1 MTFFISTMVH
11 KPDVGGYRSRIS
23 LEFTNVQRKIDPV
36 LSFCQSPELAF
47 VRFDPIR
54 SVVTVPYRAGQECLG
69 VRRQRWFARLGH

>member
-23 LEFTNVQRKIDPV
+23 LEFTNVQRKIDSV

-47 VRFDPIR
+47 VRFDPELPVA
-54 SVVTVPYRAGQECLG
+54 SG
-69 VRRQRWFARLGH
+69 RLAAFENCP